1 MTRVKLMGVFASPYT
16 RKMVSLM
23 RYRRIPYSLTWGD
36 PSRETYDL
44 PKPKVALL
52 PTFYFEDEQG
62 EIEAVVDSTPIIR
75 RLERDFPGRSVIPNN
90 DSLAFL
96 DYLIE
101 DFGDEWCTKFM
112 FHYRWDKAEDIDHAG
127 TMLPLWND
135 HTITDAAQQQIK
147 TQFSQHQ
154 ISRLGVVGSNDITR
168 PIIEISYKRLL
179 DIFERHF
186 QQYPFLLGNRPG
198 AGDYGVYGQFSQLIG
213 VDPTPTAIARQRS
226 PRSCAWVNCLDDL
239 SGLETSQ
246 EDWLD
251 PNNLPETFIEI
262 LQEIGKT
269 YVPALL
275 ANAKALSAGESQW
288 QTEIDGKT
296 WQQNSFPYQAK
307 CLHSLRQHFQALTD
321 TDQENVEKILT
332 IANCDKLL
340 QALR

>member
-23 RYRRIPYSLTWGD
+23 RYRRIPYSLVWGD
-36 PSRETYDL
+36 PSREEYQL

-62 EIEAVVDSTPIIR
+62 KLEAVVDSTPIIR
-75 RLERDFPGRSVIPNN
+75 RLEREFPQRSVIPNN
-90 DSLAFL
+90 ASLAFL

-101 DFGDEWCTKFM
+101 DFGDEWCTKYM

-154 ISRLGVVGSNDITR
+154 INRLGVVGSNDVTR
-168 PIIEISYKRLL
+168 PIIEASYKRLL
-179 DIFERHF
+179 NIFERHF
-186 QQYPFLLGNRPG
+186 QRFPFLLGNRPG

-213 VDPTPTAIARQRS
+213 VDPTPTAIARQLS
-226 PRSCAWVNCLDDL
+226 PRSCAWVNAMEDL
-239 SGLETSQ
+239 SGLEASQ

-251 PNNLPETFIEI
+251 PSKLPETFIEI

-307 CLHSLRQHFQALTD
+307 CLQSLRTQFQALAD
-321 TDQENVEKILT
+321 SDKENVANILSRSACEDLVD
-332 IANCDKLL
+332 I
-340 QALR
+340 LR